1 MTPYNVLQAMYR
13 ALNAKR
19 QEIVD
24 PGSGGT
30 VRFFP
35 VDFPVLRCTT
45 AGTRTLDAATNYG
58 VGEQVTVMSTIAGV
72 VISASSISYTLN
84 AGDWLSLTVTLGPAG
99 TNVWSWA
106 DGTVF
111 TNSVQSQAA
120 GNATLTI
127 AQVLAGYFT
136 ITGSGTSTLTMP
148 TAANMIG
155 AFANPSVGQ
164 VFRLTLNNNSDN
176 TVTLGAGGSTL
187 EGSAATI
194 ATTAARDITFQITN
208 VGTPA
213 YTACLVI

>member
-1 MTPYNVLQAMYR
+1 MTPYNLRNQLYR
-13 ALNAKR
+13 GDLAKR

-35 VDFPVLRCTT
+35 IDLCVLKCLS
-45 AGTRTLDAATNYG
+45 AGTRTFDAATNYG
-58 VGEQVTVMSTIAGV
+58 AGEQVVIMSSIAGV

-84 AGDWLSLTVTLGPAG
+84 AGDWLTLVVTLGPAG
-99 TNVWSWA
+99 TNVWSVA
-106 DGTVF
+106 DGSVF

-120 GNATLTI
+120 GNATLTV
-127 AQVLAGYFT
+127 AQVLAGLFT
-136 ITGSGTSTLTMP
+136 VTGSGTSSLTMP

-155 AFANPSVGQ
+155 AFANPSVGETW
-164 VFRLTLNNNSDN
+164 RLTINNNADN
-176 TVTLGAGGSTL
+176 TITLIAGGSTL

-194 ATTAARDITFQITN
+194 ATTAARDVCFQITN
-208 VGTPA
+208 VATPA